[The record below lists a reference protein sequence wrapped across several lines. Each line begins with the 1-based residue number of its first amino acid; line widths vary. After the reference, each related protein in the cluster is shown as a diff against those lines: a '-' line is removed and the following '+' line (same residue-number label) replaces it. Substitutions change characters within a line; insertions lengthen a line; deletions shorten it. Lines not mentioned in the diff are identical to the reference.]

1 MFLRPTKQLSEKAT
15 KEVLNELSSP
25 KSTTEMKAQ
34 QDQVKAMA
42 SKIKKKAEVKRRRLT
57 TTR

>member
-15 KEVLNELSSP
+15 EEVLKELSSP
-25 KSTTEMKAQ
+25 KSTPEMKAQ

-42 SKIKKKAEVKRRRLT
+42 AKIQKKAEAKRRRLT
-57 TTR
+57 TTK